1 MSLIAPAYETVNPSM
16 TLPEIIMPYSQP
28 SGAFNL
34 LPEEQPRVMLGEG
47 DLAVYIRRL
56 DVRTKSAAGQVAYNS
71 LPSPDITASMIS
83 TPTYLVR
90 NRAEYD
96 HHDTARAG
104 VYGFSLTEATRLAC
118 QQAIVNTARTALL
131 YGFNPANGEGL
142 LNANSA
148 TAINLPPDSFGNTTI
163 STYDNGQLAFFFSS
177 IVSAIKVRTNNIGI
191 GRKFV
196 FVSPQRVLAAIGYN
210 VVQLV
215 QYQRPGA
222 GSESSAGLIKE
233 ILMSNGDTVIWGC
246 DDTLIGKGAGGNGN
260 DAIIC
265 GMPQVA
271 KPMQS
276 NPWNTNKF
284 AELSPG
290 MEATL
295 SQLVDMSAP
304 REITVP
310 LPGGA
315 QDTVYEERMTSGWAF
330 RPEALTI
337 ISAQF

>member
-1 MSLIAPAYETVNPSM
+1 MTLIAPAYETVNPSM
-16 TLPEIIMPYSQP
+16 MLPEIIMPYSQA
-28 SGAFNL
+28 SGAFSM
-34 LPEEQPRVMLGEG
+34 LPEGQPRVMLGEG

-56 DVRTKSAAGQVAYNS
+56 DVRTKAAAGQASYNMQ
-71 LPSPDITASMIS
+71 PSPDIVASMIS

-90 NRAEYD
+90 GRAEYD

-104 VYGFSLTEATRLAC
+104 VYGFSLADATRVAN
-118 QQAIVNTARTALL
+118 QQGIVNTARIALL

-142 LNANSA
+142 INTNGA
-148 TAINLPPDSFGNTTI
+148 TTTNLPQDSFGNSSI
-163 STYDNGQLAFFFSS
+163 STYDNGQLAFFFASV
-177 IVSAIKVRTNNIGI
+177 VSAIKIRTNNIGI
-191 GRKFV
+191 GRQFR
-196 FVSPQRVLAAIGYN
+196 FLSPQRVLATIGYN

-222 GSESSAGLIKE
+222 GTDSSAGLIKE
-233 ILMSNGDTVIWGC
+233 ILMSNGDTVLWGC
-246 DDTLIGKGAGGNGN
+246 DDTLIGKGANGT
-260 DAIIC
+260 DAILC
-265 GMPQVA
+265 GMPEVKRPSQA
-271 KPMQS
+271 
-276 NPWNTNKF
+276 NPWNTNRF
-284 AELSPG
+284 ADLSPG

-315 QDTVYEERMTSGWAF
+315 VDTVYEERMTSGWAF

-337 ISAQF
+337 INATY

>member
-1 MSLIAPAYETVNPSM
+1 MTLIAPAYETVNPSM
-16 TLPEIIMPYSQP
+16 MLPEIIMPYSLA
-28 SGAFNL
+28 SGAFAL

-47 DLAVYIRRL
+47 DLAVYLRRL
-56 DVRTKSAAGQVAYNS
+56 DVRTKAAVGQVAYNMM
-71 LPSPDITASMIS
+71 PSPDIVASMIS

-104 VYGFSLTEATRLAC
+104 VYGFSLAEATRLAN
-118 QQAIVNTARTALL
+118 QQAHVNTARTLLL
-131 YGFNPANGEGL
+131 YGANPANGDGL
-142 LNANSA
+142 INTNGA
-148 TAINLPPDSFGNTTI
+148 TAISLPPDSYGDTTI
-163 STYDNGQLAFFFSS
+163 STYDNGQLAFFFAN
-177 IVSAIKVRTNNIGI
+177 IVGNIKVRTNNIGI

-196 FVSPQRVLAAIGYN
+196 FLSPQRVLEAIGYN

-222 GSESSAGLIKE
+222 GTDSSAGLIKA

-246 DDTLIGKGAGGNGN
+246 DDTLIGKGSGGT

-265 GMPQVA
+265 VMPEVA
-271 KPMQS
+271 NPQAA

-284 AELSPG
+284 ANLKPG
-290 MEATL
+290 LDATI

-315 QDTVYEERMTSGWAF
+315 VDTVYEMRETSGWAF
-330 RPEALTI
+330 RPEAITI
-337 ISAQF
+337 ISAGY

>member
-1 MSLIAPAYETVNPSM
+1 MTLIAPAYETVNPSM
-16 TLPEIIMPYSQP
+16 MLPEIIMPYTQA
-28 SGAFNL
+28 SGAFAL

-56 DVRTKSAAGQVAYNS
+56 DVRTKSAVGQSAYNMM
-71 LPSPDITASMIS
+71 PSPDIVASMIS

-96 HHDTARAG
+96 HHDSARAG
-104 VYGFSLTEATRLAC
+104 AYGFSLTEATRLAN
-118 QQAIVNTARTALL
+118 QQAIVNTARALLL
-131 YGFNPANGEGL
+131 YGANPANGEGL
-142 LNANSA
+142 INTNGA
-148 TAINLPPDSFGNTTI
+148 TATSLPPDSFGNTTI
-163 STYDNGQLAFFFSS
+163 STYDNGQLAFFFSTVVGS
-177 IVSAIKVRTNNIGI
+177 IKVKTNNMGI

-196 FVSPQRVLAAIGYN
+196 FLSSQRVLQTIGYN

-222 GSESSAGLIKE
+222 GSDSSAGLIAS

-246 DDTLIGKGAGGNGN
+246 DDTLIGKGAGGSE
-260 DAIIC
+260 AIIC
-265 GMPQVA
+265 AMPQVA
-271 KPMQS
+271 KPAQA
-276 NPWNTNKF
+276 NPWNTNRF
-284 AELSPG
+284 ADLSPG

-295 SQLVDMSAP
+295 SQLVDLAAP

-315 QDTVYEERMTSGWAF
+315 VDTVYEERMTSGWAF

-337 ISAQF
+337 ISATF